1 MYLKDKSSEFKVKF
15 RHASNHCQKVLEA
28 VKPGYADKTKE
39 FVKGKSAITSLFNG
53 LEELSSASDKP
64 KLFVEN
70 FSKNSNN

>member
-1 MYLKDKSSEFKVKF
+1 MYLKDESSESKVKF
-15 RHASNHCQKVLEA
+15 RHASNHCEKVLEA
-28 VKPGYADKTKE
+28 VKLGYADKTKE
-39 FVKGKSAITSLFNG
+39 FVKGKSTIPSLFNG